1 MERIMRYFDEAAY
14 LAANSD
20 VAAAVRNG
28 DLPSGRMHFEI
39 YGLAEGRSLGLPSR
53 RDRMLHGLDP
63 ASQQGVELGPLMTPI
78 VHKEEGRILY
88 VDHAETKTIRAK
100 YAGDPHVDSARIVPI
115 DVAWGSGRLQD
126 AFAPG
131 FLANYVLASHV
142 IEHVPDLVTWLA
154 DIRDIL
160 APRGQ
165 LRLAVPD
172 RRYTFDF
179 LRRETELHEILDAY
193 VQRATVPTPHVVLDH
208 LLNFREVDLHQA
220 WRGTLDPAALPPRF
234 SVAEAIAKAREVIAQ
249 ATYLD
254 VHCWVFTPS
263 SFAQLMEQATAAGLV
278 RFACVDVQF
287 PRPFD
292 NDFVTG
298 LLPSDNVPAMVASWR
313 QMRERAEQ
321 LDPPELR
328 MGWTP
333 DGAACQGGGADRPP
347 EAASG
352 GSG

>member
-1 MERIMRYFDEAAY
+1 M
-14 LAANSD
+14 
-20 VAAAVRNG
+20 
-28 DLPSGRMHFEI
+28 
-39 YGLAEGRSLGLPSR
+39 
-53 RDRMLHGLDP
+53 
-63 ASQQGVELGPLMTPI
+63 
-78 VHKEEGRILY
+78 
-88 VDHAETKTIRAK
+88 
-100 YAGDPHVDSARIVPI
+100 
-115 DVAWGSGRLQD
+115 AWGSGRLQD

-160 APRGQ
+160 APCGQ

-179 LRRETELHEILDAY
+179 LRRETELHRILDAY

-208 LLNFREVDLHQA
+208 FLNFRRVDLHQA
-220 WRGTLDPAALPPRF
+220 WRGTLDPAALPPVF
-234 SVAEAIAKAREVIAQ
+234 SVVEAIAKAREVIAQ
-249 ATYLD
+249 GTYLD

-263 SFAQLMEQATAAGLV
+263 SFARLMEQATAAGLV

-298 LLPSDNVPAMVASWR
+298 LRPSDNVQAIVSSWR

-321 LDPPELR
+321 LDPLELR
-328 MGWTP
+328 IGWTPP
-333 DGAACQGGGADRPP
+333 DGAACQGSGGADRPP
-347 EAASG
+347 DAASG